1 MDLLRPANQHE
12 PNRLAEQYASNE
24 ATVLKE
30 DFINSLCASYRIE
43 EVEEQ
48 LVRAHLENLSSE
60 MSQFLSTC
68 LIMASSSNMARF
80 LLPARPPY
88 FYVRLMV
95 MNTAIQGTTN
105 GEVCDEP

>member
-48 LVRAHLENLSSE
+48 LVRAHLENLSTEIASDRH
-60 MSQFLSTC
+60 
-68 LIMASSSNMARF
+68 LI
-80 LLPARPPY
+80 
-88 FYVRLMV
+88 VCGRL
-95 MNTAIQGTTN
+95 
-105 GEVCDEP
+105 